1 MRGRDDE
8 WVAQRT
14 IPWLRQPGYLLLPLL
29 LLWAVLYVV
38 VERFARYVVDV
49 RAKNAQPTQELHPFS
64 VGETAVSADFGRWRE
79 IGDICRVVRH
89 VAEMSPT
96 LPT

>member
-49 RAKNAQPTQELHPFS
+49 RAKNAQPTQELQHFS
-64 VGETAVSADFGRWRE
+64 VSQTTVSADVGRWRE
-79 IGDICRVVRH
+79 IGDICCVI
-89 VAEMSPT
+89 
-96 LPT
+96 